1 MIIGVIMLSDGGL
14 CTELAGPLRRSSE
27 GALPCLTGGC
37 DTCTD
42 TILVIF
48 PFFSL
53 AGRSSLSW
61 MKKVNTLFFGSKAPF
76 SLLSFLAS

>member
-1 MIIGVIMLSDGGL
+1 MLSDGGL

-37 DTCTD
+37 DT
-42 TILVIF
+42 ILVIL

-53 AGRSSLSW
+53 TGRSSLSW
-61 MKKVNTLFFGSKAPF
+61 MKKDNTLFFGSKAPF